1 MIFIYDILI
10 NLNNDYFEFY
20 DWEDCDDIKHIRKV
34 PLVKVNDEVIN
45 HIINKTLI
53 INKTFLNN
61 IHKKSEIFSGKQ
73 IDYID
78 YGCVFGSN
86 DKAIYTVF
94 NNNGIIEKTSS
105 IMVGEELEI
114 LEILETLIEKEI
126 KYKLIEKENVRNFNT
141 RKETNIINNILSELK
156 KIKND
161 REKIEYLCYEWFN
174 DKNYSYDK
182 LVGSI
187 EKNFSNKHLEF
198 LELLKLV
205 V

>member
-10 NLNNDYFEFY
+10 NLNNDFFEFY

-34 PLVKVNDEVIN
+34 PLVKVNNEVIK

-61 IHKKSEIFSGKQ
+61 IYKKSEIFSGKQ
-73 IDYID
+73 IDCID

-86 DKAIYTVF
+86 EKAIYSTF
-94 NNNGIIEKTSS
+94 DSNGNIKQVSS

-114 LEILETLIEKEI
+114 LEILETLMEKEI
-126 KYKLIEKENVRNFNT
+126 KYKVIKKESIRNFNT
-141 RKETNIINNILSELK
+141 RKETNIINNILSELE
-156 KIKND
+156 KIKSD

-174 DKNYSYDK
+174 DKNFSYDK
-182 LVGSI
+182 LASSI
-187 EKNFSNKHLEF
+187 EKDFSKKHIEF